1 MIKEFNLIPICI
13 FIGIS
18 VFLLI
23 LLIFSS
29 PQRTRRE
36 KAKKEKTNE
45 WLYNNL
51 LEKLY
56 DALFGN
62 YDPAVLSKKLGLE
75 YDKYMINC
83 RVIDKAPNL
92 KKETMLRIIGLIA
105 FFGGTIL
112 SLVLWSFIPA
122 IIGMVT
128 YLLCVTRVTT
138 AVKTAAEIKKS
149 QVLSDLPRFVDLLQ
163 AALEVGLPID
173 VAIQETANDI
183 PGTISTDLKTSIAEM
198 EIGAENWQSALES
211 IAHKY
216 ELDILSDFVLDII
229 TSYNKGVSV
238 TNAVARKAYEVKQ
251 SALLRAKEQTAKMSS
266 TILMPIVIFKIAPL
280 LVIMMVP
287 IIMQITSVF
296 MGR

>member
-1 MIKEFNLIPICI
+1 M
-13 FIGIS
+13 
-18 VFLLI
+18 
-23 LLIFSS
+23 
-29 PQRTRRE
+29 RE
-36 KAKKEKTNE
+36 KAKNEKSNE
-45 WLYNNL
+45 WLYSNF

-56 DALFGN
+56 DALLGN
-62 YDPAVLSKKLGLE
+62 RDPAVLAKKLGLE

-83 RVIDKAPNL
+83 RVIDKVPNL
-92 KKETMLRIIGLIA
+92 KKETMLRIIGLIM
-105 FFGGTIL
+105 FFGGTLL
-112 SLVLWSFIPA
+112 SLVFWSFIPVA
-122 IIGMVT
+122 IGMAA
-128 YLLCVTRVTT
+128 YLFCVTRITT
-138 AVKTAAEIKKS
+138 AVKAAAETKKA

-173 VAIQETANDI
+173 VAIAETANDI

-198 EIGAENWQSALES
+198 EIGAENWQSALEA

-229 TSYNKGVSV
+229 TAYNKGVSV
-238 TNAVARKAYEVKQ
+238 TGAVARKAYEIKQ

-266 TILMPIVIFKIAPL
+266 TILVPIVIFKITPL
-280 LVIMMVP
+280 LIIMMIP

>member
-1 MIKEFNLIPICI
+1 MISTINLIPLCI
-13 FIGIS
+13 LVSVS

-23 LLIFSS
+23 LAIFSS

-36 KAKKEKTNE
+36 KAKNEKSNE
-45 WLYNNL
+45 WLYSNF

-56 DALFGN
+56 DALLGN
-62 YDPAVLSKKLGLE
+62 RDPAVLAKKLGLE

-92 KKETMLRIIGLIA
+92 KKETMLRIIGLIM
-105 FFGGTIL
+105 FFGGALL

-122 IIGMVT
+122 AIGMAA
-128 YLLCVTRVTT
+128 YLFCVTRITT
-138 AVKTAAEIKKS
+138 AVKAAAETKKA

-173 VAIQETANDI
+173 VAIAETANDI

-198 EIGAENWQSALES
+198 EIGAENWQSALEA

-229 TSYNKGVSV
+229 TAYNKGVSI
-238 TNAVARKAYEVKQ
+238 TNTVARKAYEIKQ
-251 SALLRAKEQTAKMSS
+251 SALLRAKEHTAKMSS
-266 TILMPIVIFKIAPL
+266 TILVPIVIFKITPL
-280 LVIMMVP
+280 LIIMMIP